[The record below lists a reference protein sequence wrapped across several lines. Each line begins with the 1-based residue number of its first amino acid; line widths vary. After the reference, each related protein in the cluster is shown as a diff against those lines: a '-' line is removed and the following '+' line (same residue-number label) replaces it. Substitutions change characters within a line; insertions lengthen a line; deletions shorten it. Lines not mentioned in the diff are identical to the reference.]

1 MPTRSSRLFSVL
13 FAVVV
18 GCARTSAAP
27 PTAQSPAPV
36 SRGSG
41 VYAGAAPRAPAAS
54 VTLPS
59 SIALD
64 PTEAITPREL
74 ASIPDPIVGEAAT
87 NPARGAP
94 DKAAAIE
101 KIAAADSEIAQAR
114 PAAPYSAD
122 TRAELPRGAASG
134 DERRGVWRVQVF
146 ASPDLTQ
153 ADRIAKEASLR
164 FGEPSVIEFE
174 DSLYKVRLGAF
185 ATEALAQ
192 SLRERAVLGGFPGA
206 FRMWNTESA
215 TSSTK

>member
-41 VYAGAAPRAPAAS
+41 VYGGVAPRAPAAS
-54 VTLPS
+54 ATIPS

-74 ASIPDPIVGEAAT
+74 ASIPDPIVGEAA
-87 NPARGAP
+87 PARGAP

-114 PAAPYSAD
+114 SAAPYAAD
-122 TRAELPRGAASG
+122 TRAEHPRGAASG

-215 TSSTK
+215 TSSSK